1 MVLFV
6 MESLLFDFFSQQ
18 HTDRGGIVVDLADS
32 APAWKIIQEAFNFSP
47 FQV

>member
-32 APAWKIIQEAFNFSP
+32 APAFKIVKEAFHFPP
-47 FQV
+47 FKV